1 MTLNDPFS
9 VCYYYTTNNCNHP
22 ACAGWL
28 FCYEKREV
36 VSVASGLNGRQQLF
50 VLEYLVDRNAEQAA
64 IRAGYSPKY
73 ARGNAHKL
81 VANSCIAA
89 EIQRLGQ
96 KTAQKLEITRESIMQ
111 ELAAVGFAR
120 VTDFVSVETEPATR
134 LAIHPI
140 TGEII
145 DVPGG
150 YRQTVRITDTDELP
164 EQKAAALAGI
174 KQGANGIEVK
184 LHDKVRALELLG
196 KAVGVFD
203 SGRDTSTDATNN
215 LFEAIVE
222 SAQEELETDDIPEIE
237 QEAAAGADVVE

>member
-1 MTLNDPFS
+1 MADKLTP
-9 VCYYYTTNNCNHP
+9 
-22 ACAGWL
+22 
-28 FCYEKREV
+28 K
-36 VSVASGLNGRQQLF
+36 QQQF
-50 VLEYLVDRNAEQAA
+50 VREYLIDFNATQAA
-64 IRAGYSPKY
+64 IRAGYSPKT
-73 ARGNAHKL
+73 AQVIGAENLKKPM
-81 VANSCIAA
+81 VAA

-111 ELAAVGFAR
+111 ELAAIGFAR
-120 VTDFVSVETEPATR
+120 ASDFVRVETAPTTR
-134 LAIHPI
+134 LGVHPL

-145 DVPGG
+145 SLPS
-150 YRQTVRITDTDELP
+150 YCQTVRITNTDDLP
-164 EQKAAALAGI
+164 EDKAAALAGI

-203 SGRDTSTDATNN
+203 SGRDTSTEATNN

-222 SAQEELETDDIPEIE
+222 SAQEGLETDDIPEIE

>member
-9 VCYYYTTNNCNHP
+9 LCYYYTTNNCNHP

-28 FCYEKREV
+28 FCYQKREV
-36 VSVASGLNGRQQLF
+36 VSVADKLTPKQQQF
-50 VLEYLVDRNAEQAA
+50 VREYLIDFNATQAA
-64 IRAGYSPKY
+64 IRAGYSPKT
-73 ARGNAHKL
+73 AQVIGAENIKKPM
-81 VANSCIAA
+81 VAA

-111 ELAAVGFAR
+111 ELAAIGFAR
-120 VTDFVSVETEPATR
+120 ASDFVRVETEPTTR
-134 LAIHPI
+134 LGVHPL

-145 DVPGG
+145 SLPS
-150 YRQTVRITDTDELP
+150 YCQTVRITNTDELP
-164 EQKAAALAGI
+164 EDKAAALAGI
-174 KQGANGIEVK
+174 KQGTNGIEVK

-203 SGRDTSTDATNN
+203 SGRDTSTEATNN
-215 LFEAIVE
+215 LFEAIME
-222 SAQEELETDDIPEIE
+222 SAQEGLETDDIPEIE

>member
-9 VCYYYTTNNCNHP
+9 LCYYYTTNNCNHP

-28 FCYEKREV
+28 FCYQKREV
-36 VSVASGLNGRQQLF
+36 VSVADKLTPKQQQF
-50 VLEYLVDRNAEQAA
+50 VREYLIDFNATQAA
-64 IRAGYSPKY
+64 IRAGYSPKT
-73 ARGNAHKL
+73 AQVIGAENIKKPM
-81 VANSCIAA
+81 VAA

-111 ELAAVGFAR
+111 ELAAIGFAR
-120 VTDFVSVETEPATR
+120 ASDFVRVETEPTTR
-134 LAIHPI
+134 LGVHPL

-145 DVPGG
+145 SLPS
-150 YRQTVRITDTDELP
+150 YCQTVRITNTDELP
-164 EQKAAALAGI
+164 EDKAAALAGI
-174 KQGANGIEVK
+174 KQGTNGIEVK

-203 SGRDTSTDATNN
+203 SGRDTSTEATNN
-215 LFEAIVE
+215 LFKAIVE
-222 SAQEELETDDIPEIE
+222 SAQEGLETDDIPEIE

>member
-1 MTLNDPFS
+1 M
-9 VCYYYTTNNCNHP
+9 
-22 ACAGWL
+22 AG
-28 FCYEKREV
+28 K
-36 VSVASGLNGRQQLF
+36 LNGRQQLF

-64 IRAGYSPKY
+64 IRAGYSPRY

-81 VANSCIAA
+81 VANSGIAE
-89 EIQRLGQ
+89 EIQRLGA
-96 KTAQKLEITRESIMQ
+96 KTAAKLEITRENIMQ

-120 VTDFVSVETEPATR
+120 VTDFVQVETVPTSR
-134 LAIHPI
+134 PLIHPI
-140 TGEII
+140 TGE
-145 DVPGG
+145 VLSFAGEA
-150 YRQTVRITDTDELP
+150 QQVRIVDTAELP
-164 EQKAAALAGI
+164 EGKAAALASI

-203 SGRDTSTDATNN
+203 SGRDTSTEATNN

-237 QEAAAGADVVE
+237 QEAAAGADMVE

>member
-9 VCYYYTTNNCNHP
+9 LCYYYTTNNCNHP

-36 VSVASGLNGRQQLF
+36 VSVADKLTPKQQQF
-50 VLEYLVDRNAEQAA
+50 VREYLIDFNATQAA
-64 IRAGYSPKY
+64 IRAGYSPKT
-73 ARGNAHKL
+73 AQVIGAENLKKPM
-81 VANSCIAA
+81 VAA
-89 EIQRLGQ
+89 EIERLGQ

-111 ELAAVGFAR
+111 ELAAIGFAR
-120 VTDFVSVETEPATR
+120 ASDFVRVETEAATR
-134 LAIHPI
+134 LGVHPL

-145 DVPGG
+145 SLPS
-150 YRQTVRITDTDELP
+150 YCQTVRITNTDDLP
-164 EQKAAALAGI
+164 EDKAAALAGI

-203 SGRDTSTDATNN
+203 SSRDTSTDATNN

-222 SAQEELETDDIPEIE
+222 SAQEGLETDDIPEIE

>member
-9 VCYYYTTNNCNHP
+9 LCYYYTTNNCNHP

-28 FCYEKREV
+28 FCYQKREV
-36 VSVASGLNGRQQLF
+36 VSVADKLTPKQQQF
-50 VLEYLVDRNAEQAA
+50 AREYLVDFNATQAA
-64 IRAGYSPKY
+64 IRAGYSPKT
-73 ARGNAHKL
+73 AQVIGAENIKKPM
-81 VANSCIAA
+81 VAA

-111 ELAAVGFAR
+111 ELAAIGFAR
-120 VTDFVSVETEPATR
+120 ASDFVRVETEPTTR
-134 LAIHPI
+134 LGVHPL

-145 DVPGG
+145 SLPS
-150 YRQTVRITDTDELP
+150 YCQTVRITNTDELP
-164 EQKAAALAGI
+164 EDKAAALAGI
-174 KQGANGIEVK
+174 KQGTNGIEVK

-203 SGRDTSTDATNN
+203 SGRDTSTEATNN

-222 SAQEELETDDIPEIE
+222 SAQEGLETDDIPEIE